1 MHRVYCIRK
10 KKNHCIIKH
19 ITHAHYIDRQ
29 KKSLQKLFLRSRHVL
44 CEFIWTTAERCTRD
58 MFFFV
63 YARFESPILLYL
75 DLTPYKEASL
85 PGYQHCARII
95 FKRNIVLLLAR
106 RYHMRIKIIAL
117 HRDISC
123 CIFFSLSLC
132 RLKNHLFKLFI
143 AAQWILRPIARRR
156 LSRVRAHI

>member
-1 MHRVYCIRK
+1 MVWRAAPYAKCFNPSLIPLVVYMAHICLCAHIKFRKKNIFFLSIPLKCIVCIVYER

-44 CEFIWTTAERCTRD
+44 CEFIWTTAERYTRD

-106 RYHMRIKIIAL
+106 RYHMRE
-117 HRDISC
+117 
-123 CIFFSLSLC
+123 
-132 RLKNHLFKLFI
+132 
-143 AAQWILRPIARRR
+143 
-156 LSRVRAHI
+156 